1 MLSGKDH
8 FINAAKEQ
16 TGLSD
21 FGDPWMLG
29 HIDPLVAALN
39 NTAKLGPEGLYGADM
54 MITGALSNRLRLMQ
68 MLKDHPEILEE
79 TVDVAAVL
87 SGLPRTGSTMLH
99 RMLASAPDLTA
110 MRWYE
115 TQNYLPLPGE
125 VKGDPA
131 PRIAAAEGIL
141 AYMLDKIPELMSI
154 HPMSTTQPDEEV
166 IILGQLFSSSMIES
180 TYFVPDFAAFLD
192 EQDPMPAYR
201 DLITILKCL
210 QWQDD
215 SRAGKK
221 WVLKTPGHLSSMATA
236 LKAFPEAKFI
246 TTHRDP
252 VATVPSYCS
261 MEASLYKMGS
271 SEISHHDIG
280 AFWAPR
286 LKLWLDN
293 YMAAR
298 AGSGQGRFLDIHYKR
313 LLDNPTDVGAEVLE
327 FAGIP
332 MSAEIESGMED
343 WIEANRREHRAPH
356 QYNLDDFALNAAE
369 LEASF
374 ETYRQAFLSLC

>member
-1 MLSGKDH
+1 MVPGKDH
-8 FINAAKEQ
+8 FINEAKSA

-21 FGDPWMLG
+21 FGDPWMLA
-29 HIDPLVAALN
+29 HIDPLVDALN
-39 NTAKLGPEGLYGADM
+39 TTAKLGPEGAYGAGM

-68 MLKDHPEILEE
+68 MLKDHPQILDEKVEI
-79 TVDVAAVL
+79 AAVL

-99 RMLASAPDLTA
+99 RMLASAPELTA

-125 VKGDPA
+125 KLGDPA

-166 IILGQLFSSSMIES
+166 IVMGQLFSSSMIES
-180 TYFVPDFAAFLD
+180 TYFVPAFAEFLD
-192 EQDPMPAYR
+192 AQDPMTAYQ

-210 QWQDD
+210 QWQDK

-221 WVLKTPGHLSSMATA
+221 WVLKTPGHLNSMATA
-236 LKAFPEAKFI
+236 LKAFPEARFI

-261 MEASLYKMGS
+261 MMHSLYKMGS
-271 SEISHHDIG
+271 SEISHADIG

-286 LKLWLDN
+286 LKKWLDQ

-298 AGSGQGRFLDIHYKR
+298 TGQDDRFMDIHYKR
-313 LLDNPTDVGAEVLE
+313 LLDNPTEVGSEVLG

-332 MSAEIESGMED
+332 MSADIEAGMED

-356 QYNLDDFALNAAE
+356 KYALEDFGLGAE
-369 LEASF
+369 MIAERFSDY
-374 ETYRQAFLSLC
+374 TGKFL

>member
-1 MLSGKDH
+1 MLPGKDH
-8 FINAAKEQ
+8 FIKESRDQ

-21 FGDPWMLG
+21 FGDPWMLA
-29 HIDPLVAALN
+29 HIDPLVSALN
-39 NTAKLGPEGLYGADM
+39 STARLGPEGAYGAQM
-54 MITGALSNRLRLMQ
+54 MITGALSNRLRLTQ
-68 MLKDHPEILEE
+68 MLKEHPEILEE
-79 TVDVAAVL
+79 KVEVAAVL

-99 RMLASAPDLTA
+99 RMLASAPSLTA

-115 TQNYLPLPGE
+115 TQNYLPMPGE
-125 VKGDPA
+125 QKGDPA

-166 IILGQLFSSSMIES
+166 IIMGQLFSSSMIES

-192 EQDPMPAYR
+192 EQDPMPAYQ

-210 QWQDD
+210 QWQDET
-215 SRAGKK
+215 RAGKK
-221 WVLKTPGHLSSMATA
+221 WVLKTPGHLSTMATA
-236 LKAFPEAKFI
+236 LKAFPEARFI

-261 MEASLYKMGS
+261 MMHSLYKMGS
-271 SEISHHDIG
+271 SDITHADIG

-293 YMAAR
+293 YMSAR
-298 AGSGQGRFLDIHYKR
+298 ESAGQGRFMDIHYKR
-313 LLDNPTDVGAEVLE
+313 LLENPTEVGGEVLE

-332 MSAEIESGMED
+332 MSSEIESGMED

-356 QYNLDDFALNAAE
+356 KYALEDFGLSSYGLENLF
-369 LEASF
+369 SGYR
-374 ETYRQAFLSLC
+374 ETFL

>member
-1 MLSGKDH
+1 MLPGKDH
-8 FINAAKEQ
+8 FIKEARSA

-21 FGDPWMLG
+21 FGDPWMLA
-29 HIDPLVAALN
+29 HIDPLVDALN
-39 NTAKLGPEGLYGADM
+39 RTAKLGPEGAYGVQM

-68 MLKDHPEILEE
+68 MLGDNPEIFDE
-79 TVDVAAVL
+79 TVEIAAVL

-99 RMLASAPDLTA
+99 RMLASAPELTA

-125 VKGDPA
+125 EPGDPS

-166 IILGQLFSSSMIES
+166 IVMGQLLSSSMIES
-180 TYFVPDFAAFLD
+180 TYFVPDFAEFLD
-192 EQDPMPAYR
+192 SQDPMPAYQ

-210 QWQDD
+210 QWQDK

-221 WVLKTPGHLSSMATA
+221 WVLKTPGHLNSMATA
-236 LKAFPEAKFI
+236 LKAFPQAKFI

-261 MEASLYKMGS
+261 MMHSLYKMGS
-271 SEISHHDIG
+271 SEITHEEIG
-280 AFWAPR
+280 TFWVPR
-286 LKLWLDN
+286 LKRWLDQ

-298 AGSGQGRFLDIHYKR
+298 SGEDTARFMDIHYKE
-313 LLDNPTDVGAEVLE
+313 LLDNPTEIGGQVLE

-332 MSAEIESGMED
+332 MSAEIEAGMED

-356 QYNLDDFALNAAE
+356 KYALEDFGLSADNID
-369 LEASF
+369 SDF
-374 ETYRQAFLSLC
+374 SVYKDKFL